1 MGACESDTPLRFSVR
16 PTAGLGRTRTLGERH
31 VWALNRRDWKW
42 PLADGPLLAT
52 FDPFLPLAQYKRNRS
67 ADSAL
72 RLMNG
77 GLVTLLRRERLKLL
91 KARRSELLALISAFE
106 HKPDNA
112 AFLEEVRSRIS
123 TIEQDIADVEMLR
136 A

>member
-1 MGACESDTPLRFSVR
+1 
-16 PTAGLGRTRTLGERH
+16 
-31 VWALNRRDWKW
+31 
-42 PLADGPLLAT
+42 
-52 FDPFLPLAQYKRNRS
+52 
-67 ADSAL
+67 
-72 RLMNG
+72 MNG

-106 HKPDNA
+106 HKSDND
-112 AFLEEVRSRIS
+112 AFLAEVRSRIS